1 MSSVPVILDQ
11 VCHLFCFFFQA
22 EVGIRCAQGSR
33 GLGDVYKRQAII
45 KAALEKGYVHI
56 IQNSK
61 AKVAVVDS
69 DYLTTLQ
76 EAYEDYLD
84 HQGIENRRDEP
95 TITLEEYL
103 KKDTIKP

>member
-1 MSSVPVILDQ
+1 MYSLVYTNMNTYSVTEL
-11 VCHLFCFFFQA
+11 
-22 EVGIRCAQGSR
+22 
-33 GLGDVYKRQAII
+33 RQKTSAVI

-69 DYLTTLQ
+69 DYLTAMQ

-84 HQGIENRRDEP
+84 HQIIKDRRDEP
-95 TITLEEYL
+95 AITLEEYL
-103 KKDTIKP
+103 KKDTIKL

>member
-1 MSSVPVILDQ
+1 MNTYSVTEL
-11 VCHLFCFFFQA
+11 
-22 EVGIRCAQGSR
+22 
-33 GLGDVYKRQAII
+33 RQKTSAVI
-45 KAALEKGYVHI
+45 KAALEKGYVYI

-69 DYLTTLQ
+69 NYLTAMQ

-84 HQGIENRRDEP
+84 HQVIEDRRDEP
-95 TITLEEYL
+95 TIALEEYL